1 MMFGVDVWR
10 EYVYIGCKTMKTL
23 ICVCPSVTNDE
34 WDIECTSCWNIKN
47 SKSSLILSHL
57 QVSLFSC
64 VCLFAVF
71 CCKILLHYSTRKV
84 LPVLFDLW
92 LEFYI
97 ILTSL
102 FLSFFI
108 TIKGWKR
115 GRKNGVSK
123 RWNPWNNQVLI
134 QFTLNCYVL
143 KMHHFV

>member
-1 MMFGVDVWR
+1 MFEGNMYTWDVKQWR
-10 EYVYIGCKTMKTL
+10 L
-23 ICVCPSVTNDE
+23 LFCVCPSVTNDE
-34 WDIECTSCWNIKN
+34 WVLNVQVVRIKN

-92 LEFYI
+92 LKFYI
-97 ILTSL
+97 ILTSF
-102 FLSFFI
+102 FLYFFL

-115 GRKNGVSK
+115 GRENGVLK
-123 RWNPWNNQVLI
+123 RGNPWNNQVLL
-134 QFTLNCYVL
+134 QFTLNCYIL
-143 KMHHFV
+143 KMHHSV